1 MRRLQTRAGRR
12 EAGAFVVEGPQSI
25 REALQ
30 FDADIRTLFVTQP
43 ATARHADLV
52 ALAHQRGI
60 EVIEATDEVVEAM
73 AETDAPQGMVAACAL
88 PTAGLGDAIRPQAS
102 VVILENLADPGNVGT
117 IIRTADAVGAS
128 GVVLTHG
135 SVDPWNGKCVRSTAG
150 SIFHLPVV
158 PEAPLGAAITAA
170 RTAGLTVAAA
180 TGDGE
185 ADLYDWL
192 ATAPAGICWIFGSE
206 AHGVS
211 DEAKAQADVR
221 IRIPMVGAAE
231 SLNVATATAVCL
243 YAAAFGAHG
252 RMAGL

>member
-12 EAGAFVVEGPQSI
+12 DAGAFVVEGPQSI

-30 FDADIRTLFVTQP
+30 FDAALRTLVVTQT
-43 ATARHADLV
+43 ASARHGDLV
-52 ALAHQRGI
+52 EMARRRGV

-88 PTAGLGDAIRPQAS
+88 PTAGLDDAIRPPAS
-102 VVILENLADPGNVGT
+102 VVVLENLADPGNVGT
-117 IIRTADAVGAS
+117 IIRTADAAGAS
-128 GVVLTHG
+128 GVVLTPG

-158 PEAPLGAAITAA
+158 PEAPLGEVLLAA
-170 RTAGLTVAAA
+170 RAAGLTVAAA
-180 TGDGE
+180 TGDGD

-192 ATAPAGICWIFGSE
+192 AAAPAGICWIFGSE

-221 IRIPMVGAAE
+221 VRIPMAGAAE